1 MKNNTST
8 ENISVNKLKS
18 LCHKVF
24 YLSSVGKLVHR
35 RILEFI
41 FFFPTPFIF
50 IPGSSG
56 GTWNITVKGS
66 HKNLI
71 MFNKSLLCSNKVN

>member
-41 FFFPTPFIF
+41 FFFLLHLFLYLAPVEA
-50 IPGSSG
+50 PGILQLKAA
-56 GTWNITVKGS
+56 TKI
-66 HKNLI
+66 
-71 MFNKSLLCSNKVN
+71 